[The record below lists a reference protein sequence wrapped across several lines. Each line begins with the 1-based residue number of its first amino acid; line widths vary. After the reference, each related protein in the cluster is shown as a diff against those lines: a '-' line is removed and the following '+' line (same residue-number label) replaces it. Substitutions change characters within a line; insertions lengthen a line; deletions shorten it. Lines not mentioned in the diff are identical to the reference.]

1 MKISIIRYDAL
12 LKAEAQK
19 ETLKREMQSRVKDG
33 TDWISFDALKTIFDL
48 WGTVP
53 EMISPNKNNG
63 CDTDV

>member
-19 ETLKREMQSRVKDG
+19 ETLKRELLSRVKDR

-48 WGTVP
+48 WDEIP
-53 EMISPNKNNG
+53 EVNRPDDK
-63 CDTDV
+63 DV